1 MIHLKNLVEAFD
13 NGNKLFHEKAFNKS
27 MLSILQSKFGNMT
40 ATSAFLQSR
49 KIWHASNTRK
59 GKPFL
64 IELWFGWSGPQL
76 NQTLILIF
84 KSEFY
89 LKQKG
94 KIRHKQTSISI
105 ENVFSIFYNFP
116 CHSSLPS
123 GLAFIRFRNVHG
135 PSPQPTALR
144 TPANSLSI
152 LIGSNRAQGKLKT
165 YFAKRARL
173 RFIKLRL

>member
-1 MIHLKNLVEAFD
+1 MNY
-13 NGNKLFHEKAFNKS
+13 G
-27 MLSILQSKFGNMT
+27 
-40 ATSAFLQSR
+40 
-49 KIWHASNTRK
+49 
-59 GKPFL
+59 
-64 IELWFGWSGPQL
+64 FGWSGPQL

-89 LKQKG
+89 VKQKG

-173 RFIKLRL
+173 RFIKLRLFEIIYIITWEKICFFIKLNLFLFNPINFVCFKNKPICTI